1 MLVKFL
7 HFDQNYRLVMVI
19 AKNDSRP
26 KDKLVKKLTVLVK
39 CLHCY
44 EHYDLEMVGVKE

>member
-1 MLVKFL
+1 MEWTRKIVLVKFL

-26 KDKLVKKLTVLVK
+26 KEELVYKLVVL
-39 CLHCY
+39 
-44 EHYDLEMVGVKE
+44 